1 MLWDVSIQ
9 KTYKSKQNQFEMD
22 VRFQS
27 NAQRLVL
34 FGPSGAGKT
43 QLLKMLTGLTTPD
56 QGHIRFNHI
65 DLFNSSQGICKT
77 PQERALAYVFQAY
90 ALFPHLTVMQN
101 IAFSLSKSWF
111 NPAQHFS
118 HPDVD
123 NWLDKFE
130 LRSLAHQYPHQ
141 LSGGQSQRVALARA
155 LVMQPQAILLDEP
168 FSALDENLR
177 QSLREELSQVQRQM
191 NIPMILISHNP
202 DDVKSFGDEIIDISQ
217 GRVHHTSH
225 ETLTISSAH

>member
-1 MLWDVSIQ
+1 MLWDVSLQ
-9 KTYKSKQNQFEMD
+9 KTYKSQQHQFDID
-22 VRFQS
+22 VSFQS
-27 NAQRLVL
+27 NASRLVL

-43 QLLKMLTGLTTPD
+43 QLLKMLSGLTTPD
-56 QGHIRFNHI
+56 HGHIRFNHI
-65 DLFNSSQGICKT
+65 DLFNSSEGMCTT
-77 PQERALAYVFQAY
+77 PQERALAYVFQEY

-111 NPAQHFS
+111 NPAPKFS

-130 LRSLAHQYPHQ
+130 LRALAHQYPHQ

-155 LVMQPQAILLDEP
+155 LVMRPKAILLDEP
-168 FSALDENLR
+168 FSALDESLR
-177 QSLREELSQVQRQM
+177 QSLRQELSQVQAQL

-202 DDVKSFGDEIIDISQ
+202 DDVASFGDEIIEISK
-217 GRVHHTSH
+217 GRVVKHT
-225 ETLTISSAH
+225 A

>member
-1 MLWDVSIQ
+1 MLWDVSVQ
-9 KTYKSKQNQFEMD
+9 KIYQSKQHQFEMD

-27 NAQRLVL
+27 QSKRLVL

-43 QLLKMLTGLTTPD
+43 QLLKMLSGLTAPD
-56 QGHIRFNHI
+56 QGHIRFSHI

-101 IAFSLSKSWF
+101 IAFSLRKSWL
-111 NPAQHFS
+111 NPAQQFS

-123 NWLDKFE
+123 NWLAKFD
-130 LRSLAHQYPHQ
+130 LRALAHQYPHQ

-155 LVMQPQAILLDEP
+155 LVMRPKAILLDEP

-177 QSLREELSQVQRQM
+177 QSLRDELSQVQLQLD
-191 NIPMILISHNP
+191 IPMILISHNP
-202 DDVKSFGDEIIDISQ
+202 DDVKSFGDDIIEISQ
-217 GRVHHTSH
+217 GHVV
-225 ETLTISSAH
+225 

>member
-1 MLWDVSIQ
+1 MLWDVSLQ
-9 KTYKSKQNQFEMD
+9 KTYKSQQHQFDID
-22 VRFQS
+22 VSFQS
-27 NAQRLVL
+27 NASRLVL

-43 QLLKMLTGLTTPD
+43 QLLKMLSGLTTPD
-56 QGHIRFNHI
+56 HGHIRFNHI
-65 DLFNSSQGICKT
+65 DLFNSSEGMCTT
-77 PQERALAYVFQAY
+77 PQERALAYVFQEY

-111 NPAQHFS
+111 NPAPQFS

-130 LRSLAHQYPHQ
+130 LRALAHQFPHQ

-155 LVMQPQAILLDEP
+155 LVMRPKAILLDEP
-168 FSALDENLR
+168 FSALDESLR
-177 QSLREELSQVQRQM
+177 QSLRQELSQVQAQL

-202 DDVKSFGDEIIDISQ
+202 DDVASFGDEIIEISK
-217 GRVHHTSH
+217 GRVVKHT
-225 ETLTISSAH
+225 A